1 MQTLLCINPLYHQ
14 FLTHSFHDRSTLI
27 LSPPSFSDGYHFRA
41 NIPNTLIKSLIFVSI
56 IATGMAPPTVNL
68 HNYNAVRL

>member
-1 MQTLLCINPLYHQ
+1 MQMYHVVQILRFLMHSLYR
-14 FLTHSFHDRSTLI
+14 DRSTLI
-27 LSPPSFSDGYHFRA
+27 LSPSSFANDHFRA
-41 NIPNTLIKSLIFVSI
+41 NIPNTLIKPLIFVSI